1 MNASWLLIL
10 GGVLFLLAYFI
21 YGGYLKRVFGID
33 PKRHCPSHTHE
44 DGVDYTPTPPLVLFG
59 HHFASIAGAGP
70 IVGPIIA
77 AMFGWGPAF
86 LWIIIGCIFVGS
98 MHDFAALFL
107 SVRNQGRSIAYVI
120 ERELGYVGR
129 QIFLFFC
136 LASLILVVTVFT
148 IMTAQSFV
156 STPAVAT
163 ASCLFIFMAPCFA
176 MTTQQKMLGLGEA
189 SILFVPLLFICIWIG
204 TVLPLDLTKL
214 LGSEAAAQA
223 TWRLVLLYYC
233 FVASILPVWF
243 MLQPRDYLNS
253 YLLVAMMILGVVGVL
268 AYRPQI
274 NMPAFVNP
282 QDYFPG
288 CKHHVFPNL
297 LPLLFVT
304 IACGAC
310 SGFHALVS
318 SGTSSKQLDNERH
331 IQPIGMGAMMVEG
344 LLAILAVISIAQL
357 DFGQYFTQINNDN
370 VPAALLFSRGI
381 AVFVSKLGIST
392 EFGATFIAL
401 AVSAFMLTS
410 LDTATRLARF
420 IWQELALPASSETE
434 GAGDTAAAAPA
445 QATQPALWK
454 RVMANRWIA
463 TGGVV
468 VLSGVMVFTGSG
480 LQVWPVFGASNQLLA
495 ALTLIVV
502 FLWLLRTRRKTLFAL
517 IPAVFMMAISI
528 WSLVILVIDRWGT
541 NKLLAGVGV
550 FLLAMALL
558 IIGLTIKTVRR
569 LRAEA

>member
-33 PKRHCPSHTHE
+33 PQRPCPSHTHE
-44 DGVDYTPTPPLVLFG
+44 DGVDYTPTSPLVLFG

-86 LWIIIGCIFVGS
+86 LWIVIGCIFVGS

-176 MTTQQKMLGLGEA
+176 ITTRQKMLGLAEA
-189 SILFVPLLFICIWIG
+189 SILFVPLLFLCIWIG
-204 TVLPLDLTKL
+204 TVLPLDLTAL
-214 LGSEAAAQA
+214 LGSASAAQV

-243 MLQPRDYLNS
+243 MLQPRDYLNA
-253 YLLVAMMILGVVGVL
+253 YLLGAMMILGVVGVL

-288 CKHHVFPNL
+288 CKHHVLPGL

-370 VPAALLFSRGI
+370 VPPAMLFSRGI

-392 EFGATFIAL
+392 EFGTTFIAL

-420 IWQELALPASSETE
+420 IWQELALPASTETE
-434 GAGDTAAAAPA
+434 GADDTAAEQAQAAQAAP
-445 QATQPALWK
+445 WK
-454 RVMANRWIA
+454 RAMANRWIA

-468 VLSGVMVFTGSG
+468 ILSGIMVFTGSG

-517 IPAVFMMAISI
+517 IPAVFMMTISI
-528 WSLVILVIDRWGT
+528 WSLVILVIDRWGK
-541 NKLLAGVGV
+541 NKLLSGVGV

-558 IIGLTIKTVRR
+558 IIGLTIKTVQR

>member
-1 MNASWLLIL
+1 
-10 GGVLFLLAYFI
+10 
-21 YGGYLKRVFGID
+21 
-33 PKRHCPSHTHE
+33 
-44 DGVDYTPTPPLVLFG
+44 
-59 HHFASIAGAGP
+59 
-70 IVGPIIA
+70 
-77 AMFGWGPAF
+77 
-86 LWIIIGCIFVGS
+86 

-136 LASLILVVTVFT
+136 LATLILVVTVFT

-163 ASCLFIFMAPCFA
+163 ASCLFIFLAPCFA
-176 MTTQQKMLGLGEA
+176 MTTHQKMLGLGEA
-189 SILFVPLLFICIWIG
+189 SILFVPLLFLCIWIG
-204 TVLPLDLTKL
+204 TVLPLDLTAL

-253 YLLVAMMILGVVGVL
+253 YLLVAMLLLGFVGVL
-268 AYRPQI
+268 AYRPEI
-274 NMPAFVNP
+274 KMPAFVNP

-288 CKHHVFPNL
+288 CNHHVIPNL

-318 SGTSSKQLDNERH
+318 SGTSSKQLNNERD
-331 IQPIGMGAMMVEG
+331 IRPIGMGAMMVEG
-344 LLAILAVISIAQL
+344 LLAILAIISIAQL

-370 VPAALLFSRGI
+370 VPPAMLFARGI

-392 EFGATFIAL
+392 EFGTTFIAL

-420 IWQELALPASSETE
+420 IWQELALPASTE
-434 GAGDTAAAAPA
+434 AVDADKLADA
-445 QATQPALWK
+445 QAAKPALWK
-454 RVMANRWIA
+454 RAMGNRWIA

-468 VLSGVMVFTGSG
+468 ILSGIMVFTGSG

-517 IPAVFMMAISI
+517 IPAVFMMTISI
-528 WSLVILVIDRWGT
+528 WSLVILVIDRWST
-541 NKLLAGVGV
+541 NKLLAGIGV

-558 IIGLTIKTVRR
+558 IIGLTIKTARR
-569 LRAEA
+569 LKAEA